1 LPHDWRVTV
10 TGYAGKDLLD
20 LNLANLAGDSSVSS
34 AGQGSWRYDWGNR
47 VIGASLAKEFTA
59 AAGLGWL
66 LGQTT
71 SFEQRVSTSGFL
83 TRLDIGDGA
92 SSQRSDV
99 HDVRF
104 AGSLGA
110 HGAATDRSVGYEI
123 SSTHVRYAS
132 TSIQTGTTAFD
143 IIQDPVSY
151 VGWLDDLWRLSS
163 RWMVEGGLRG
173 EVLSGPRSWAA
184 LSPRL
189 SIKYF
194 ATPAVAFTAAAG
206 RVTQTMH
213 SLAGDGPFRFF
224 DIWLASDQYIPVETA
239 WHWVLGAERRTE
251 EVSVKVETYVK
262 KYDRVLDANASEDPS
277 RRGDEFLSA
286 TGLTYGADV
295 LARWQPVHGLGGW
308 LSYSYGIARH
318 ERDGVIWA
326 PGNDRR
332 HDLNLVA
339 TWQLRRYRVG
349 ARFGYATGTP
359 YTPIVG
365 QIARR
370 VYDPSNDT
378 WGTGNP
384 QVYLEPLGGAR
395 NSARFPANQRLDL
408 DVSRE
413 MRLRG
418 ATVAPYLSIVNAYNA
433 HNVFVYI
440 YDYSND
446 HPTRQAYSQLPVLP
460 SVGVR
465 LAF

>member
-1 LPHDWRVTV
+1 
-10 TGYAGKDLLD
+10 
-20 LNLANLAGDSSVSS
+20 
-34 AGQGSWRYDWGNR
+34 
-47 VIGASLAKEFTA
+47 
-59 AAGLGWL
+59 
-66 LGQTT
+66 
-71 SFEQRVSTSGFL
+71 
-83 TRLDIGDGA
+83 
-92 SSQRSDV
+92 
-99 HDVRF
+99 
-104 AGSLGA
+104 
-110 HGAATDRSVGYEI
+110 
-123 SSTHVRYAS
+123 
-132 TSIQTGTTAFD
+132 
-143 IIQDPVSY
+143 
-151 VGWLDDLWRLSS
+151 
-163 RWMVEGGLRG
+163 
-173 EVLSGPRSWAA
+173 
-184 LSPRL
+184 
-189 SIKYF
+189 
-194 ATPAVAFTAAAG
+194 
-206 RVTQTMH
+206 
-213 SLAGDGPFRFF
+213 
-224 DIWLASDQYIPVETA
+224 
-239 WHWVLGAERRTE
+239 
-251 EVSVKVETYVK
+251 
-262 KYDRVLDANASEDPS
+262 
-277 RRGDEFLSA
+277 
-286 TGLTYGADV
+286 V